1 VFTNTRLILVSGKG
15 GVGKT
20 VVAAALGRTL
30 ADTGRRVLVLEADP
44 RDNLHHLFGVEPS
57 GGAIIEAGPHLAIQN
72 ASPRTILDEVVRDRL
87 KISAL
92 SSRVLAS
99 PIYQHFA
106 DGAPGLKEM
115 MLLGYAMLAT
125 EGRRPRADVVILD
138 APASGHGLSLLT
150 APQLVSDVITTGPL
164 GTMARRIAA
173 FVADPTRSAIVL
185 ATLAEESPV
194 TETLET
200 AAQVATRAGRAAD
213 LVVVNQVWPE
223 QTAAADAT
231 DAQALWT
238 ARRRMNE
245 RELARLSKQWRGA
258 RVVLPLVGEDFGPA
272 LLTLLV
278 EDLAGQLR
286 PMGNGRWPMGTARP
300 KTKKRA

>member
-1 VFTNTRLILVSGKG
+1 MFAKTQLILVSGKG

-20 VVAAALGRTL
+20 VVAAALGRVL
-30 ADTGRRVLVLEADP
+30 SEAGRRVLVLEADP

-57 GGAIIEAGPHLAIQN
+57 GGAIVKAGPHLAIQN
-72 ASPRTILDEVVRDRL
+72 ASPRAILDEVVKDRL
-87 KISAL
+87 KIRAL

-115 MLLGYAMLAT
+115 MLLGYAMQAV

-150 APQLVSDVITTGPL
+150 APHLVSDVITTGPL

-173 FVADPTRSAIVL
+173 FVADPARSAIAL
-185 ATLAEESPV
+185 ATLAEESPI
-194 TETLET
+194 TELLET
-200 AAQVATRAGRAAD
+200 VQRIAKSTGRRVD

-223 QTAAADAT
+223 KTDAT
-231 DAQALWT
+231 DATGAKGTRDARGLWPT
-238 ARRRMNE
+238 RRRMNE
-245 RELARLSKQWRGA
+245 RELARLAKHWRGA
-258 RVVLPLVGEDFGPA
+258 TATLPLVGEDFGPA
-272 LLTLLV
+272 LLT
-278 EDLAGQLR
+278 ELAAEL
-286 PMGNGRWPMGTARP
+286 TAGIR
-300 KTKKRA
+300 